1 MRSVIILLFFI
12 IVTQSCGN
20 ESAPADVAHE
30 PEVATVLEG
39 SVRRQGVGM
48 RIGSAPI
55 YEGRYVLA
63 ADANEFRACGLD
75 EKYLVDA
82 SFSVEETLYFF
93 IQSQS
98 MIQGSQ
104 IYVRFHGEVIEGV
117 DGLPD
122 QYADVVQITELLTY
136 SAAVPT
142 PCK

>member
-1 MRSVIILLFFI
+1 MKSVIILLGSM
-12 IVTQSCGN
+12 IVTQSCGVG
-20 ESAPADVAHE
+20 ADAVKRE
-30 PEVATVLEG
+30 LDVATVLEG
-39 SVRRQGVGM
+39 SVRRHGEAV

-63 ADANEFRACGLD
+63 ADGNEFRACGLD

-93 IQSQS
+93 VQSQPT
-98 MIQGSQ
+98 IQASQ

-117 DGLPD
+117 GGLPD
-122 QYADVVQITELLTY
+122 HYAALVRITELLAY

>member
-1 MRSVIILLFFI
+1 MKSVIILLGSM
-12 IVTQSCGN
+12 IVTQSCGIGAD
-20 ESAPADVAHE
+20 APTVKRELD
-30 PEVATVLEG
+30 VATVLEG
-39 SVRRQGVGM
+39 SVRRHGGAV

-63 ADANEFRACGLD
+63 ANGNEFRACGLD
-75 EKYLVDA
+75 DKYLVDA
-82 SFSVEETLYFF
+82 SFSVQETLDLF

-98 MIQGSQ
+98 MIQASQ
-104 IYVRFHGEVIEGV
+104 IYVRFHGEVIEGI

-122 QYADVVQITELLTY
+122 QYADVVRITELLVY